1 MLLLNFSACQLVKYL
16 YSIDAKLLMMYF
28 FHNTYLDCTSLL
40 VFSLYLITVHSVS
53 CCVYDPVLMI
63 TIHV

>member
-16 YSIDAKLLMMYF
+16 CSIDAKLLMMYF
-28 FHNTYLDCTSLL
+28 VHNTDLDCTSLL
-40 VFSLYLITVHSVS
+40 VFPLYLITVHSVS

-63 TIHV
+63 TLHV